1 MGGSDIYRMRVAR
14 IRISR
19 SPAGYHV
26 LEYKSTM
33 REAGWGVLERTDDLA
48 ALELIKA
55 QVLMGV
61 HPDIKYIGEK

>member
-1 MGGSDIYRMRVAR
+1 MGGSDIRMRIAR
-14 IRISR
+14 IRIST

-26 LEYKSTM
+26 LEYKSTT
-33 REAGWGVLERTDDLA
+33 REAGWGVLGRTDDLA

-61 HPDIKYIGEK
+61 HPDIKYIGEM

>member
-26 LEYKSTM
+26 LEYKTPLSIT
-33 REAGWGVLERTDDLA
+33 WGVLERSDDLA

-61 HPDIKYIGEK
+61 HPDMKYIGEK